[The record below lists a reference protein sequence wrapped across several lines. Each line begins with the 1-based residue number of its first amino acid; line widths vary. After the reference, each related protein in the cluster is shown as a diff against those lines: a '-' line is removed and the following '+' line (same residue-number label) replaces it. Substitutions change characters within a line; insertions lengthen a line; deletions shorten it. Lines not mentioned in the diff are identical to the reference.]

1 MHGYITVNIWSVG
14 TYCKTHKNKAT
25 PDDIVTF
32 RYRTFCEYRD
42 FNFPRIFFH
51 LQFHSIVSL
60 ASQFLSHVSDSVA
73 ICYSVMAKYE
83 QQANQHEW
91 IVVTNR
97 FHSGSIFI
105 NNWLINIVSSH
116 RSVFRRGWHYRLQ
129 LFFLLWLKLSHIR
142 TTKSRLIK
150 WFFAHSKRGFKGQ
163 HIVQDS
169 SLLIDRSYCADA
181 VKPLLSSDNWQSS
194 KTLNWCF
201 SFSISFKDH
210 AQQLTQFWSS
220 SRSSTQPHTKT
231 LPRNSRSFGRTFSTI
246 TQYS

>member
-1 MHGYITVNIWSVG
+1 
-14 TYCKTHKNKAT
+14 
-25 PDDIVTF
+25 
-32 RYRTFCEYRD
+32 
-42 FNFPRIFFH
+42 
-51 LQFHSIVSL
+51 
-60 ASQFLSHVSDSVA
+60 
-73 ICYSVMAKYE
+73 MAKYE

-220 SRSSTQPHTKT
+220 SRSSTQPPTKT

-246 TQYS
+246 TQYSLWPTKWTLPEQESFQKKVGKGHFLSN

>member
-1 MHGYITVNIWSVG
+1 
-14 TYCKTHKNKAT
+14 
-25 PDDIVTF
+25 
-32 RYRTFCEYRD
+32 
-42 FNFPRIFFH
+42 
-51 LQFHSIVSL
+51 
-60 ASQFLSHVSDSVA
+60 
-73 ICYSVMAKYE
+73 MAKYE

-116 RSVFRRGWHYRLQ
+116 RCIFGRGWHYRLQ

-163 HIVQDS
+163 RIVQDS

-220 SRSSTQPHTKT
+220 SRSSTQPPTKT
-231 LPRNSRSFGRTFSTI
+231 LPRNSRSFGKTFSTI

>member
-1 MHGYITVNIWSVG
+1 MVISLLIFGPWEHIVKRIKIRQPLLISWHFVIELSASIG
-14 TYCKTHKNKAT
+14 TL
-25 PDDIVTF
+25 I
-32 RYRTFCEYRD
+32 
-42 FNFPRIFFH
+42 FPGFFFH

-73 ICYSVMAKYE
+73 ICYSVMAKCE

-116 RSVFRRGWHYRLQ
+116 RCIFRRGWHYRLQ

-201 SFSISFKDH
+201 FI
-210 AQQLTQFWSS
+210 L
-220 SRSSTQPHTKT
+220 
-231 LPRNSRSFGRTFSTI
+231 
-246 TQYS
+246 Y

>member
-25 PDDIVTF
+25 PCWYRDISLSSF
-32 RYRTFCEYRD
+32 LQLIFFQYRD
-42 FNFPRIFFH
+42 FNFPRIFFY

-116 RSVFRRGWHYRLQ
+116 RCVFRRGWHYRLQ
-129 LFFLLWLKLSHIR
+129 LFFLLWLNSR
-142 TTKSRLIK
+142 TLGQQKADWLN
-150 WFFAHSKRGFKGQ
+150 GFSI
-163 HIVQDS
+163 IVNEV
-169 SLLIDRSYCADA
+169 LKVNALF
-181 VKPLLSSDNWQSS
+181 
-194 KTLNWCF
+194 KTLLF
-201 SFSISFKDH
+201 
-210 AQQLTQFWSS
+210 
-220 SRSSTQPHTKT
+220 
-231 LPRNSRSFGRTFSTI
+231 
-246 TQYS
+246 